1 MGKDSQGFDLA
12 IIVHKS
18 ESRLL
23 LTDRNGFY
31 NDVLTELTE
40 VTQRKPLLI
49 LTHNKKPLK
58 DDQLI
63 NDEIDTLANQ
73 GDQPTLLEYKD

>member
-40 VTQRKPLLI
+40 VT
-49 LTHNKKPLK
+49 
-58 DDQLI
+58 
-63 NDEIDTLANQ
+63 
-73 GDQPTLLEYKD
+73 